1 MIYSVIFFVL
11 LVVELTYFKV
21 ADRFNIIDKPN
32 DRSSHTEVTIRGGGI
47 IFYVSILLFFLLNN
61 FAYPYFFI
69 GLTIATAL
77 SFLDDI
83 FTLSS
88 KVRLPI
94 QFISVGLML
103 FQALG
108 VHWALLAFGLI
119 VATGILNAYNFMDG
133 INGITGLYSLV
144 VLSGL
149 CYINY
154 KSEFIEQEFLYY
166 SILGVLVFLFFNF
179 RKKARCFAGDVGSV
193 SIAMIVMFAIF
204 KIITFSGNYIYM
216 LFLSVYGVDSIL
228 TILHRLSKK
237 ENIFQ
242 AHRSHLY
249 QWLVKPGPFSH
260 LQMASIYGL
269 LQLVII
275 FIVIQVVQ
283 TSMCVQLIVSL
294 GIILTLSLVYVLI
307 KYRYIK
313 KYDLV

>member
-108 VHWALLAFGLI
+108 GQWALLAFGLI

-166 SILGVLVFLFFNF
+166 SILGVLVFIFFNF

-204 KIITFSGNYIYM
+204 KIIY
-216 LFLSVYGVDSIL
+216 
-228 TILHRLSKK
+228 
-237 ENIFQ
+237 
-242 AHRSHLY
+242 
-249 QWLVKPGPFSH
+249 
-260 LQMASIYGL
+260 
-269 LQLVII
+269 
-275 FIVIQVVQ
+275 
-283 TSMCVQLIVSL
+283 
-294 GIILTLSLVYVLI
+294 
-307 KYRYIK
+307 
-313 KYDLV
+313 